1 MRPDVT
7 SAAEHTTA
15 AALCPGGA
23 AGGRA
28 ATEAFSDHGYR
39 GASLAAIGRSID
51 MTQQGVLY
59 HFPTKVSLL
68 LAVLEERDR
77 RGMQTWPLDRPLVGT
92 EVLDEWDATVAQNV
106 QRYGLVR
113 LATPCRITPST

>member
-1 MRPDVT
+1 MTAQPARTRRRGSYVT
-7 SAAEHTTA
+7 GTA
-15 AALCPGGA
+15 ARARIL
-23 AGGRA
+23 RA
-28 ATEAFSDHGYR
+28 ATEAFSEHGYR

-77 RGMQTWPLDRPLVGT
+77 RGMQTWPQDRRSEENTTAVQSRGHLV
-92 EVLDEWDATVAQNV
+92 
-106 QRYGLVR
+106 
-113 LATPCRITPST
+113 